1 MRLAE
6 VAIQWGKLVNELVGG
21 TIFALIGILLL
32 VVGFLIL
39 DKLTPGNLWKEL
51 MEEHNTALAIFLG
64 AMGMGISIIIAAAL
78 VS

>member
-1 MRLAE
+1 MVIAE

-21 TIFALIGILLL
+21 TIFALIGIVLL
-32 VVGFLIL
+32 VIGFLIL

-51 MEEHNTALAIFLG
+51 IEEHNTALAIFLG
-64 AMGMGISIIIAAAL
+64 AMGMGVSIIIAAAL